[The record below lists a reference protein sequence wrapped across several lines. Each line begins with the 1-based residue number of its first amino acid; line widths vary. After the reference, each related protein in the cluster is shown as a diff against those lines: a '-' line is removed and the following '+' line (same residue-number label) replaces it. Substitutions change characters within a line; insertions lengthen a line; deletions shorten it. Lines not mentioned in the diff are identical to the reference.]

1 MKSLPN
7 KEQYR
12 VFNEN
17 GDEVYNHQDGTISS
31 ETTNKIPFMTD
42 RNGNFTLYGGYTAKF
57 EYVGNGVS
65 YEILEL
71 PQENFQQVS
80 PAAGTSAIG
89 TIKPDGARVEFV
101 NLYMPYVEQKTTIDK
116 WSWIV

>member
-1 MKSLPN
+1 MCIRDSVESADDRYEVPKDVAFKFVLKLNGKLAN

-57 EYVGNGVS
+57 EYVGNGV
-65 YEILEL
+65 
-71 PQENFQQVS
+71 
-80 PAAGTSAIG
+80 
-89 TIKPDGARVEFV
+89 
-101 NLYMPYVEQKTTIDK
+101 
-116 WSWIV
+116 